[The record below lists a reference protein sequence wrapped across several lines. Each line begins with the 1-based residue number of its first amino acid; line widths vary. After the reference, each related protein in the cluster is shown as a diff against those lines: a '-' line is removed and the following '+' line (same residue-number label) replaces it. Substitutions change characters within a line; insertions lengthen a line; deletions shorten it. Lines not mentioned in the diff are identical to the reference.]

1 MGKKPVKKLQLKKET
16 IRTLCDAD
24 LVKVNGGL
32 LSGNCSTGLNDK
44 CPNVP

>member
-16 IRTLCDAD
+16 IRALMEAD

-32 LSGNCSTGLNDK
+32 LSGNCSTHVNSK
-44 CPNVP
+44 CTYVP